1 MEEKEY
7 YKILYKSIVYEKENF
22 QIVFIS
28 TIYGRK
34 RL

>member
-7 YKILYKSIVYEKENF
+7 YKILYKSIVYGKENF